1 MVLLFILCAL
11 FASTFLISASAL
23 VHAGL
28 FFFISVRM
36 LVAGSVLLAYYYWK
50 AGAFTLKKPSD
61 WRWFLLIG
69 IALIFL
75 PFAAECF
82 ALQYVPAAHVSL
94 IWSLEPFATA
104 FYSWL
109 LFGEY
114 LTRRKIIGWFLGFSG
129 IVSLLIQTHGR
140 ENELMHVW
148 HFSLADLLLM
158 ACVIMTAFAW
168 ITFKRLL
175 HAGYSSVFING
186 VVMLIGGVLATITSL
201 AVESWHPVP
210 ISPISLWPYVMGAA
224 FSLIL
229 ISNIAAYNLYGHL
242 LKQYSAT
249 LLAFSCSVLIPLFTV
264 LFDFIIFHRAIGW
277 DFMARLVVVWLG
289 LYLFY
294 SKDKQSA
301 ISVADHK

>member
-1 MVLLFILCAL
+1 MVLLFVLCAL
-11 FASTFLISASAL
+11 FSSTFLISASAL
-23 VHAGL
+23 MYTGL

-36 LVAGSVLLAYYYWK
+36 LIAGALLLAYYRWNSGIF
-50 AGAFTLKKPSD
+50 ALKKSMD

-114 LTRRKIIGWFLGFSG
+114 LTQRKIVGWVLGFSG

-140 ENELMHVW
+140 EDELAHVW

-158 ACVIMTAFAW
+158 ACVVMTAYAW

-186 VVMLIGGVLATITSL
+186 VVMLIGGVLALITSL
-201 AVESWHPVP
+201 SVECWHPVP
-210 ISPISLWPYVMGAA
+210 IAPISFWPQVLGAV
-224 FSLIL
+224 FSLIIVGNL
-229 ISNIAAYNLYGHL
+229 LAYNVYGHL

-249 LLAFSCSVLIPLFTV
+249 LLSFSCSVLIPLFTV
-264 LFDFIIFHRAIGW
+264 LFEFIIMHHAIGW
-277 DFMARLVVVWLG
+277 DFMVRLGVVWVG

-301 ISVADHK
+301 VQPS